1 MDNKSLTEGTNEDLF
16 KILSVVGKAEHP
28 KLSAQFTDQSVKSQV
43 SSPQSTPS
51 FHVKPVD
58 YPTQPHQMFASETP
72 LHMTT

>member
-1 MDNKSLTEGTNEDLF
+1 MG
-16 KILSVVGKAEHP
+16 GKAEHP
-28 KLSAQFTDQSVKSQV
+28 NKLSAKFTHQSVKSLV

-58 YPTQPHQMFASETP
+58 YPTQLCQMFASETP